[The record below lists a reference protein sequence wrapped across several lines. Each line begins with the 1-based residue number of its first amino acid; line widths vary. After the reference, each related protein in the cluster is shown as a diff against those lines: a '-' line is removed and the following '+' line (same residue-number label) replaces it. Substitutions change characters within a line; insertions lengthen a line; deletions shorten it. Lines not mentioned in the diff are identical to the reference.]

1 MISVGIT
8 EYNFSNHVASDI
20 GLGQKFVP
28 AANLKSQNY
37 IDNVQDWTIS
47 NKMKLNEKK
56 TKLMIFNYT
65 VNFQFTTRL
74 HIEDTLLEIIQ
85 ETMLLGVMITSNL
98 SWHENTKML
107 IKRSYARMPILRKL
121 YSFNIPIK
129 DLVTIYIMYIRNIL
143 EQSCVVWHSSLT
155 EEDKIKLE
163 RVQKAS
169 LRIIMGDTY
178 LNYENALQELN
189 LETLDQRRILC
200 EKFAKS
206 CLNSRGNQNEHPP
219 HCTGVPR
226 YNVPC
231 LPGQTGY
238 IRVVHNI

>member
-1 MISVGIT
+1 MLETINLISVGIT

-129 DLVTIYIMYIRNIL
+129 DLVTI
-143 EQSCVVWHSSLT
+143 
-155 EEDKIKLE
+155 
-163 RVQKAS
+163 
-169 LRIIMGDTY
+169 
-178 LNYENALQELN
+178 
-189 LETLDQRRILC
+189 
-200 EKFAKS
+200 
-206 CLNSRGNQNEHPP
+206 CLLYTSDAADE
-219 HCTGVPR
+219 
-226 YNVPC
+226 
-231 LPGQTGY
+231 
-238 IRVVHNI
+238 